1 MQTSFRCFS
10 PNAYSQQ
17 SNAFNSWGLWRS
29 GHRHTRQYITCGKPF
44 LWRIWMRPSVPRGSV
59 THCDGWSGF
68 ESAFSSSSKAPF
80 FFLSFLDRYAIAISA
95 HFSSSSPCFHPRSLF
110 TAGWVNENKE
120 DMLAIF
126 QRYKRLPNKI
136 SCSLQ
141 FAENTIVYPLLPV
154 SHSHILWYCLLTK
167 GETTMSSVQTNA
179 ASLDRFPFFPS
190 DSDRQVTSRWLVEID
205 GRGGR
210 DVKIR
215 TVYTCSLGNWES
227 NQRNPLICSN
237 LLKIVSRNRKLKG
250 PRRGWGWGEL

>member
-59 THCDGWSGF
+59 THCEGWSGF

-80 FFLSFLDRYAIAISA
+80 FFLSFLDKYAMAISA

-126 QRYKRLPNKI
+126 ERCKQLPNEI
-136 SCSLQ
+136 VCLLQ

-154 SHSHILWYCLLTK
+154 SYSHTLWYYLLTK
-167 GETTMSSVQTNA
+167 RETTISSVQTNA
-179 ASLDRFPFFPS
+179 ASLDRFPAFLS
-190 DSDRQVTSRWLVEID
+190 LGYRQT
-205 GRGGR
+205 G
-210 DVKIR
+210 DVKMISGNR
-215 TVYTCSLGNWES
+215 WEGREGGPFTACLWSNFPHTCHQLATLFFFIKY
-227 NQRNPLICSN
+227 Q
-237 LLKIVSRNRKLKG
+237 
-250 PRRGWGWGEL
+250 